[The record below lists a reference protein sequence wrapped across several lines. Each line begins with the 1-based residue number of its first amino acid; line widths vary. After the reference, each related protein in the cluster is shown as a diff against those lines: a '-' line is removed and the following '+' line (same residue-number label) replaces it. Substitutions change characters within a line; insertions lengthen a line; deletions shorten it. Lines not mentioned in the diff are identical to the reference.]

1 MITMKI
7 KLFCWLTAA
16 LAFCGMMTFSA
27 CSEPDDSQ
35 NHVVKPAY
43 LEKIA
48 TVHPDQT
55 GNPNVVITLY
65 NTWEQGR
72 LVKQQ
77 QETKIYA
84 AGDPVTS
91 MTTVSFLYTDGRC
104 TEIKSEKSV
113 STFKYDDE
121 GRIISGVKRAD
132 NGDTETATV
141 KSYSPEGYILQ
152 MEETTVTQST
162 TMRYSYDLTWK
173 NGDLVKYTIHSIEP
187 AHEDETV
194 VKTFDSC
201 PSAFMGYPLAQS
213 FMDGPYGMAERAS
226 RHNSIVAGDEYV
238 YENGRLKTH
247 KAKQNVEQF
256 SYSDGT
262 GKDQ

>member
-16 LAFCGMMTFSA
+16 LAFCGIMTFSA

-141 KSYSPEGYILQ
+141 KSY
-152 MEETTVTQST
+152 
-162 TMRYSYDLTWK
+162 
-173 NGDLVKYTIHSIEP
+173 
-187 AHEDETV
+187 
-194 VKTFDSC
+194 
-201 PSAFMGYPLAQS
+201 MGYPQAQS
-213 FMDGPYGMAERAS
+213 FMDGPYGMAECAS

-247 KAKQNVEQF
+247 KAKQNVVQF

>member
-1 MITMKI
+1 MITMKK
-7 KLFCWLTAA
+7 KLWRVFVCA
-16 LAFCGMMTFSA
+16 LACCGIMTFSA

-141 KSYSPEGYILQ
+141 KSY
-152 MEETTVTQST
+152 
-162 TMRYSYDLTWK
+162 
-173 NGDLVKYTIHSIEP
+173 
-187 AHEDETV
+187 
-194 VKTFDSC
+194 
-201 PSAFMGYPLAQS
+201 MGYPLAQS
-213 FMDGPYGMAERAS
+213 FMDGPYGMAECAS

-247 KAKQNVEQF
+247 KAKQNVVQF

-262 GKDQ
+262 GKDL

>member
-141 KSYSPEGYILQ
+141 KSY
-152 MEETTVTQST
+152 
-162 TMRYSYDLTWK
+162 
-173 NGDLVKYTIHSIEP
+173 
-187 AHEDETV
+187 
-194 VKTFDSC
+194 
-201 PSAFMGYPLAQS
+201 MGYPLAQS
-213 FMDGPYGMAERAS
+213 FMDGPYGMAECAS

-247 KAKQNVEQF
+247 KAKQNVVQF

>member
-16 LAFCGMMTFSA
+16 LAFCGIMTFSA

-77 QETKIYA
+77 QDTKIYA

-141 KSYSPEGYILQ
+141 KSY
-152 MEETTVTQST
+152 
-162 TMRYSYDLTWK
+162 
-173 NGDLVKYTIHSIEP
+173 
-187 AHEDETV
+187 
-194 VKTFDSC
+194 
-201 PSAFMGYPLAQS
+201 MGYPLAQS
-213 FMDGPYGMAERAS
+213 FMDGPYGMAECAS

-247 KAKQNVEQF
+247 KAKQNVVQF

>member
-77 QETKIYA
+77 QDTKIYA

-141 KSYSPEGYILQ
+141 KSY
-152 MEETTVTQST
+152 
-162 TMRYSYDLTWK
+162 
-173 NGDLVKYTIHSIEP
+173 
-187 AHEDETV
+187 
-194 VKTFDSC
+194 
-201 PSAFMGYPLAQS
+201 MGYPLAQS
-213 FMDGPYGMAERAS
+213 FMDGPYGMAECAS

-247 KAKQNVEQF
+247 KAKQNVVQF

>member
-16 LAFCGMMTFSA
+16 LAFCGIMTFSA
-27 CSEPDDSQ
+27 CSGPDDSQ

-141 KSYSPEGYILQ
+141 KSY
-152 MEETTVTQST
+152 
-162 TMRYSYDLTWK
+162 
-173 NGDLVKYTIHSIEP
+173 
-187 AHEDETV
+187 
-194 VKTFDSC
+194 
-201 PSAFMGYPLAQS
+201 MGYPLAQS
-213 FMDGPYGMAERAS
+213 FMDGPYGMAECAS

-247 KAKQNVEQF
+247 KAKQNVVQF

>member
-77 QETKIYA
+77 QDTKIYA

-187 AHEDETV
+187 AREDETV

-213 FMDGPYGMAERAS
+213 FIDGPFGLAERAS
-226 RHNSIVAGDEYV
+226 KHNHIKTDDKYI
-238 YENGRLKTH
+238 YENGRLTVHKTVNN
-247 KAKQNVEQF
+247 AAYF

-262 GKDQ
+262 GKDL

>member
-16 LAFCGMMTFSA
+16 LAFCGIMTFSA

-141 KSYSPEGYILQ
+141 KSY
-152 MEETTVTQST
+152 
-162 TMRYSYDLTWK
+162 
-173 NGDLVKYTIHSIEP
+173 
-187 AHEDETV
+187 
-194 VKTFDSC
+194 
-201 PSAFMGYPLAQS
+201 MGYPLAQS
-213 FMDGPYGMAERAS
+213 FMDGPYGMAECAS

-247 KAKQNVEQF
+247 KAKQNVVQF

-262 GKDQ
+262 GKDL

>member
-16 LAFCGMMTFSA
+16 LAFCGIMTFSA

-141 KSYSPEGYILQ
+141 KSY
-152 MEETTVTQST
+152 
-162 TMRYSYDLTWK
+162 
-173 NGDLVKYTIHSIEP
+173 
-187 AHEDETV
+187 
-194 VKTFDSC
+194 
-201 PSAFMGYPLAQS
+201 MGYPLAQS
-213 FMDGPYGMAERAS
+213 FMDGPYGMAECAS

-247 KAKQNVEQF
+247 KAKQNVVQF

>member
-16 LAFCGMMTFSA
+16 LAFCGIMTFSA

-77 QETKIYA
+77 QDTKIYA

-141 KSYSPEGYILQ
+141 KSY
-152 MEETTVTQST
+152 
-162 TMRYSYDLTWK
+162 MRVSCRWKEFRFRGATEKVVYDLTWK
-173 NGDLVKYTIHSIEP
+173 NGDLVKYTEHAIEP
-187 AHEDETV
+187 AGEDVTV
-194 VKTFDSC
+194 EKTFDAY

-213 FMDGPYGMAERAS
+213 FMDGPYGMAECAS

-247 KAKQNVEQF
+247 KAKQNVVQF

-262 GKDQ
+262 GKIK